1 MSKKKNSVNLK
12 TKALFLDRDGV
23 INIDKGHVHKIA
35 DFEFIDG
42 IFDLCKRYQDDG
54 FIIIIITNQA
64 GIAKKIYD
72 KAQDQTLTSWMLGCF
87 QKKSILI
94 SKVYHCPHHPE
105 FSEYPLNNCDCRK
118 PKSGLFIKAIND
130 FNIDIKKSIAIGD
143 NLRDLKP
150 AHHLGISRKY
160 LISCSNEINSSII
173 TKKFK
178 TLFDCAKFI
187 SL

>member
-72 KAQDQTLTSWMLGCF
+72 KAQYQTLTSWMLGCF
-87 QKKSILI
+87 QKKSI
-94 SKVYHCPHHPE
+94 S
-105 FSEYPLNNCDCRK
+105 
-118 PKSGLFIKAIND
+118 
-130 FNIDIKKSIAIGD
+130 
-143 NLRDLKP
+143 
-150 AHHLGISRKY
+150 
-160 LISCSNEINSSII
+160 
-173 TKKFK
+173 
-178 TLFDCAKFI
+178 
-187 SL
+187 

>member
-72 KAQDQTLTSWMLGCF
+72 KAQYQTLTSWMLGCF

-94 SKVYHCPHHPE
+94 SKVYHCPHHPDYSDY
-105 FSEYPLNNCDCRK
+105 SECYCRK
-118 PKSGLFIKAIND
+118 PSPGMIIQAEKD
-130 FNIDIKKSIAIGD
+130 FNIDLSKSALYGD
-143 NLRDLKP
+143 KNSDIEAGIRAGVK
-150 AHHLGISRKY
+150 HLYKVRSVNNQLTISR
-160 LISCSNEINSSII
+160 ISH
-173 TKKFK
+173 
-178 TLFDCAKFI
+178 
-187 SL
+187 